1 MKKANKKDNSKKI
14 AISKKTFV
22 SLVNENL
29 KGKDLFKDKI
39 DHAKKLLKGN
49 KNFTSLNAK

>member
-1 MKKANKKDNSKKI
+1 MKKAAKTDKKKI

-29 KGKDLFKDKI
+29 KGKELFKEKV
-39 DHAKKLLKGN
+39 DHAKKILKGN
-49 KNFTSLNAK
+49 KNFTALTSK